1 VSKTVATNK
10 ESVMSMIHIMVD
22 YKKGLLNLNSA
33 LKALDHVTDLG
44 PEICNKMLKSSK
56 RENIT
61 QIRAHN
67 NRSKQLL
74 KSEKRKS
81 DQDNI

>member
-1 VSKTVATNK
+1 MVTTK

-44 PEICNKMLKSSK
+44 PEICKKMLKSSK

-67 NRSKQLL
+67 NGSKQLL
-74 KSEKRKS
+74 KSEKGKS